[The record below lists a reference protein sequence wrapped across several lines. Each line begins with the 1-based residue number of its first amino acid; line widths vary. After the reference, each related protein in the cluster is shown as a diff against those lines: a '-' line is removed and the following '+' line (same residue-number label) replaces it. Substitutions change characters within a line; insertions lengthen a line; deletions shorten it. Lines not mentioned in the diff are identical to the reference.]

1 MRVCVHLCACV
12 RVGNPWRVASACMV
26 EGHGVE
32 ARSNQPF
39 AQDPGMSLC
48 DSMNGPH
55 VLVCVRVR
63 GVFQKKTK
71 QKNSMYMYQELL
83 ILLSSF
89 KYHLT

>member
-1 MRVCVHLCACV
+1 
-12 RVGNPWRVASACMV
+12 MV

-63 GVFQKKTK
+63 GVFQKKK
-71 QKNSMYMYQELL
+71 KNLD
-83 ILLSSF
+83 ILSPQGASLRFFLAVTVAVGAGS
-89 KYHLT
+89 